1 MSEPTD
7 GLFDTSEAAM
17 SARLLRFR
25 QRLANQESPLDRA
38 LQTLVGGCADLNDA
52 IWLAKSKAELRA
64 ARVTV
69 AAIHSYLDTAEAVML
84 TCEEHWKDGPQ

>member
-7 GLFDTSEAAM
+7 GLFDTSDAAI

-52 IWLAKSKAELRA
+52 IWLAKSKAELAA
-64 ARVTV
+64 ARTV
-69 AAIHSYLDTAEAVML
+69 LMDIWQYLDTAEAVML
-84 TCEEHWKDGPQ
+84 TCEEHWKDGPR